1 MQSSSN
7 VDLETKSLHAK
18 RVVAGAEMIE
28 LVTTKTPKLRGS
40 QNAEISSYIGLCK
53 SYFGCMNVN
62 MKLTKQLSRRL
73 AIERRRRFSK
83 LLMH

>member
-1 MQSSSN
+1 MQNLLWLYEWQHQMMQSSSN

-40 QNAEISSYIGLCK
+40 QNAEI
-53 SYFGCMNVN
+53 
-62 MKLTKQLSRRL
+62 RL
-73 AIERRRRFSK
+73 LHWTMQNAK
-83 LLMH
+83 ATLVV